1 MFGLFDSKEKVK
13 RDLIDRGIEPEVLL
27 VRNKNLF
34 VAFDTKNMYFPRAK
48 TKEIFLTNL
57 AQQYFFIH
65 SYESSTSLYSLQYGF
80 LINAMAP
87 DEIEMVKSFVL
98 KHGSSW
104 CDDKEISAKY
114 FDFINKFDV
123 YSNPV
128 QRVFVDNYSNI
139 VG

>member
-57 AQQYFFIH
+57 AQQYFRK
-65 SYESSTSLYSLQYGF
+65 LQ
-80 LINAMAP
+80 
-87 DEIEMVKSFVL
+87 
-98 KHGSSW
+98 
-104 CDDKEISAKY
+104 
-114 FDFINKFDV
+114 
-123 YSNPV
+123 
-128 QRVFVDNYSNI
+128 
-139 VG
+139 